1 MKQKQFKYL
10 IGDFE
15 TTVFKGQED
24 TEVWASALVEMYTED
39 VKIFHSL
46 PETFD
51 YIQSL
56 NTNVCIYYHN
66 LKFDGAF
73 WISYLMCD
81 LNYKQAVKQLSENEY
96 DVKFLYDS
104 EMKNNTFKYC
114 VSDMGQWYTI
124 TIKTRNRIIELRDS
138 LKRLPF
144 SVKRIGDSFQT
155 KHWP

>member
-15 TTVFKGQED
+15 TTVYKGQED

-46 PETFD
+46 PETFQ

-56 NTNVCIYYHN
+56 NSNVCIYYHN

-81 LNYKQAVKQLSENEY
+81 LNYPQAVKHLSDNVY
-96 DVKFLYDS
+96 DVKFLYD
-104 EMKNNTFKYC
+104 
-114 VSDMGQWYTI
+114 
-124 TIKTRNRIIELRDS
+124 
-138 LKRLPF
+138 
-144 SVKRIGDSFQT
+144 
-155 KHWP
+155 